1 MVKLQLTVYRL
12 GDLFEV
18 RDTNNNLV
26 TNRDILDQIAF
37 DQMPGFRASFTVIV
51 AVDDPAI
58 LQSGIQH
65 IDINTRTT
73 PL

>member
-18 RDTNNNLV
+18 RDINNNLV